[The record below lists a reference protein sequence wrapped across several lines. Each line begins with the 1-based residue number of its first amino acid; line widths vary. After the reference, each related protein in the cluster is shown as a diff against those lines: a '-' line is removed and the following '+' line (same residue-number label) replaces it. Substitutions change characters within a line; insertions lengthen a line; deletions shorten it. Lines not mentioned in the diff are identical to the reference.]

1 VEGRCGTVYGTAVTW
16 PEDSGGGC
24 PGREEDDTPRWARL
38 GRKAANGPARP
49 AAGGKGKGKRVGP
62 ERRMGCRNLNQRNF
76 IFSLLSVDVG

>member
-1 VEGRCGTVYGTAVTW
+1 MW
-16 PEDSGGGC
+16 
-24 PGREEDDTPRWARL
+24 
-38 GRKAANGPARP
+38 ANGLARP